1 MMKKREFG
9 SSFLKSMGF
18 LLFRMIEM
26 GRCKKTVAEG
36 FFMVKRKGER
46 VRLTEAREGGKNK
59 RLQICVQKRSKRK
72 SVLEVY
78 DGHNKRGIVY
88 DRYKRYGVS
97 KNKRSGCVVSTRNP
111 KVRNREN
118 VWIQRC

>member
-59 RLQICVQKRSKRK
+59 GCKFVYRK
-72 SVLEVY
+72 
-78 DGHNKRGIVY
+78 
-88 DRYKRYGVS
+88 GV
-97 KNKRSGCVVSTRNP
+97 KGNQFWKCTMDTIREELCMIDTRDM
-111 KVRNREN
+111 E
-118 VWIQRC
+118 